1 MKISLVTA
9 TLGRVREV
17 QELLDS
23 LAAQTYKKFELI
35 IVDQNSHTLL
45 QEMVERYVDVIDI
58 KYIRSDVKGLSYNR
72 NIGLRCC
79 VGEIVGFPD
88 DDCFYDADILL
99 RVSETLSTHK
109 NISFVVSEVKDV
121 GSDCTFIKGDTL
133 IVNRKNIFKYC
144 ISYNVF
150 VRNDSL
156 IFFDESLGVGSVY
169 GSGEETDYLW
179 ALLNKHDVGVF
190 LKSVY
195 IYHPQNEASK
205 NYVRAYSYGLGFGAL
220 FKKEIVYRKNYGYL
234 SLYVYHL
241 FRTIGGLIVKKHR
254 LFYYHT
260 LRGRIKGFLSFRLN
274 Q

>member
-1 MKISLVTA
+1 MVISLVTA

-17 QELLDS
+17 QRLLDS

-35 IVDQNSHTLL
+35 IVDQNPHTLL
-45 QEMVERYVDVIDI
+45 QEMVGRYADTINI

-72 NIGLRCC
+72 NIGLKHC
-79 VGEIVGFPD
+79 VGDVVGFPD

-99 RVSETLSTHK
+99 RVSEYLTTYK

-121 GSDCTFIKGDTL
+121 KSDYTFIKGDTS
-133 IVNRKNIFKYC
+133 IVSRKKIFKYC

-150 VRNDSL
+150 VRSDWS
-156 IFFDESLGVGSVY
+156 IAFDESLGVGSFY

-179 ALLNKHDVGVF
+179 TLLNKQNVGTF
-190 LKSVY
+190 LKGVY

-205 NYVRAYSYGLGFGAL
+205 NYERAYSYGLGFGAL
-220 FKKEIVYRKNYGYL
+220 FRKEIIYRKHYDYL

-241 FRTIGGLIVKKHR
+241 LRTIGGLIVKKHR

-260 LRGRIKGFLSFRLN
+260 LRGRIKGFLSYRLN